1 MPAQNV
7 QSIGGVIY
15 LSVSFLGMANMMAV
29 MPLVALERTVYYRE
43 QAASY
48 YNPWAYGIAISLIE
62 IPYQL
67 VQVSSKG
74 HMPWRDEQGHT
85 LQVSSCAIFAP
96 AIFHVYA
103 EDWSRSR
110 LRMTS
115 CMERTWQSEN

>member
-1 MPAQNV
+1 MNTATTLFFAPRSYIITAVVAVLYGSIYYKAADIQEGQLMPAQNV

-67 VQVSSKG
+67 VQVSSRG
-74 HMPWRDEQGHT
+74 
-85 LQVSSCAIFAP
+85 
-96 AIFHVYA
+96 
-103 EDWSRSR
+103 
-110 LRMTS
+110 RML
-115 CMERTWQSEN
+115 